1 MLQSTGARPGSIFLP
16 LGHILMA
23 CWSWRMAAVFS
34 GGLIDRLS
42 GVVNA
47 LFHLQQSAGSVSAAC
62 FPLSSS
68 ITPSPLMH
76 TCSVPLSWLPSNT
89 FRFDN
94 NLLTYFFKKD
104 LKSIKSHHWGVCPLV
119 KIKHCMRMQAVFH
132 AFLPTF
138 SRASINCIQCCPF
151 FSVHIWL
158 RRINTKRCR
167 TFNFLFISFHRR
179 LLCESALCVRVKTK
193 CIVSPWLHPW
203 L

>member
-34 GGLIDRLS
+34 GGLIDRLA

-76 TCSVPLSWLPSNT
+76 TCSVPLSWLPSYT

-104 LKSIKSHHWGVCPLV
+104 LKCIKSHHWGVRPLV

-132 AFLPTF
+132 AFLPKF
-138 SRASINCIQCCPF
+138 SRASINCIQCFPF
-151 FSVHIWL
+151 FRCTFGSEESTLKGVEHLISSSFLSTVASSV
-158 RRINTKRCR
+158 K
-167 TFNFLFISFHRR
+167 
-179 LLCESALCVRVKTK
+179 ALSVCVSK
-193 CIVSPWLHPW
+193 PNA
-203 L
+203 